1 MKSFDSSGI
10 SKSKIKSLKIPA
22 ERDIK
27 KVLKNVTSTP
37 PVCYFSGIAQ
47 YYFSKHIATGLA
59 TLTYFL
65 KFNNKKSIG
74 EVYLTRHQV
83 PLIYN
88 ATVVRGK

>member
-1 MKSFDSSGI
+1 MWNFQGSFFETLKFLRGNTILWISRCRGVKSFDSSGI

-27 KVLKNVTSTP
+27 KVLKNVTSTS

-59 TLTYFL
+59 TLTYF
-65 KFNNKKSIG
+65 
-74 EVYLTRHQV
+74 
-83 PLIYN
+83 
-88 ATVVRGK
+88 